1 MKKSKLIVLAIFI
14 FVLNIIWEF
23 SHYRL
28 YIDLTG
34 IPSTINLIIASFTDL
49 ILISFIFLI
58 ISIFRRNIAWIENP
72 NKADYFIIVVMGFL
86 IAALIEIFSVSNNRW
101 NYTELMPTI
110 FGIGVS
116 PLIQLFSTAIISS
129 WLAGFFTRTE

>member
-1 MKKSKLIVLAIFI
+1 MKKIIFFMLASFILI
-14 FVLNIIWEF
+14 LNLIWEF

-28 YIDLTG
+28 YVDLTG
-34 IPSTINLIIASFTDL
+34 IPSTTHLIMASLTDL
-49 ILISFIFLI
+49 LLVTLIFLI

-86 IAALIEIFSVSNNRW
+86 IAALIEIYSVSNNRW

-116 PLIQLFSTAIISS
+116 PLIQLFSKAIIS
-129 WLAGFFTRTE
+129 LFLLKIIKLY

>member
-110 FGIGVS
+110 FGVGVS